1 MMQGQK
7 IGPERPL
14 PDLVKGPVLEQRGRD
29 KKRPMGTDVQGTAGT
44 RVQRGMSRVWQEAES
59 DVRKTWLFFFFL
71 AMTLAG

>member
-44 RVQRGMSRVWQEAES
+44 RVQRGMSRVW
-59 DVRKTWLFFFFL
+59 
-71 AMTLAG
+71 